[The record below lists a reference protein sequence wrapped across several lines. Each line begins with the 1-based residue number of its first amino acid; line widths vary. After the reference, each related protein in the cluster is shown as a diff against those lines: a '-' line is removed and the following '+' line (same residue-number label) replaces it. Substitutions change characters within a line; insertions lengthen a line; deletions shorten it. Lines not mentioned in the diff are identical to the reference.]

1 MWQFWLIAAG
11 ILFIIEIMTVGFL
24 VFWFAI
30 GALITMIFSIFISN
44 IFAQTVVFIISSC
57 ILLFA
62 TKPLVNKIT
71 KNDKNVSTNIYRII
85 DKQGIVVEDIDS
97 EFEKGKVKINGELWT
112 ATSNTSIPKGTTVV
126 VKEVA
131 GVKLYVEKVKSIV

>member
-44 IFAQTVVFIISSC
+44 IFAQTVVFIISS
-57 ILLFA
+57 
-62 TKPLVNKIT
+62 
-71 KNDKNVSTNIYRII
+71 
-85 DKQGIVVEDIDS
+85 
-97 EFEKGKVKINGELWT
+97 
-112 ATSNTSIPKGTTVV
+112 
-126 VKEVA
+126 
-131 GVKLYVEKVKSIV
+131 

>member
-44 IFAQTVVFIISSC
+44 IFAQIVVFIISSC

-71 KNDKNVSTNIYRII
+71 KNVSTNVYRII

-112 ATSNTSIPKGTTVV
+112 ATSDTSIPKGTTVV
-126 VKEVA
+126 VKKVD

>member
-112 ATSNTSIPKGTTVV
+112 ATSNTLIPKGTTVV
-126 VKEVA
+126 VKEVD
-131 GVKLYVEKVKSIV
+131 GVKIYVEKVKSIV

>member
-71 KNDKNVSTNIYRII
+71 KNVSTNVYRII

-112 ATSNTSIPKGTTVV
+112 ATSDTSIPKGTTVV
-126 VKEVA
+126 VKKVD
-131 GVKLYVEKVKSIV
+131 GVKLHVEKVKSIV

>member
-30 GALITMIFSIFISN
+30 GALITMIFSNFISN

-71 KNDKNVSTNIYRII
+71 KNVSTNVYRII

-112 ATSNTSIPKGTTVV
+112 ATSDTSIPKGTTVV
-126 VKEVA
+126 VKEVD
-131 GVKLYVEKVKSIV
+131 GVKIYVEKVKSIV

>member
-71 KNDKNVSTNIYRII
+71 KNVSTNVYRII

-112 ATSNTSIPKGTTVV
+112 ATSNTLIPKGTTVV
-126 VKEVA
+126 VKEVD
-131 GVKLYVEKVKSIV
+131 GVKIYVEKVKSIV

>member
-71 KNDKNVSTNIYRII
+71 KNVSTNVYRII

-112 ATSNTSIPKGTTVV
+112 ATSDTSIPKGTTVV
-126 VKEVA
+126 VKKVD

>member
-71 KNDKNVSTNIYRII
+71 KNVSTNVYRII

-112 ATSNTSIPKGTTVV
+112 ATSDTSIPKGTTVV
-126 VKEVA
+126 VKKVD
-131 GVKLYVEKVKSIV
+131 GDKLYVEKVKSIV